1 MTGKVFQDSAN
12 VYQDQAKVLF
22 EYYKKAAEKIV
33 GEQKRIDEE
42 KAEIEALR
50 EKASKKMSLFKISH
64 D

>member
-33 GEQKRIDEE
+33 GEQK
-42 KAEIEALR
+42 
-50 EKASKKMSLFKISH
+50 
-64 D
+64 